1 MENIVIR
8 TSTIE
13 DLARLK
19 QIFSVARDY
28 MSKTGNPTQWTDG
41 YPCDDLIMN
50 DIENGDSYVIIH
62 DSSIVATFVLRPG
75 IDPTYKIIYDGAWLN
90 DNPYATIHRIA
101 SSGEIKGVF
110 HLAMDFAKQKYSD
123 VRIDT
128 HSDNKVMQHAIMRE
142 GFKYCGII
150 HCWNGDERLAFH
162 YSKNICLASRQ

>member
-8 TSTIE
+8 PSTIE

-75 IDPTYKIIYDGAWLN
+75 IDPTYKIIYDGA
-90 DNPYATIHRIA
+90 
-101 SSGEIKGVF
+101 
-110 HLAMDFAKQKYSD
+110 
-123 VRIDT
+123 
-128 HSDNKVMQHAIMRE
+128 
-142 GFKYCGII
+142 
-150 HCWNGDERLAFH
+150 
-162 YSKNICLASRQ
+162 